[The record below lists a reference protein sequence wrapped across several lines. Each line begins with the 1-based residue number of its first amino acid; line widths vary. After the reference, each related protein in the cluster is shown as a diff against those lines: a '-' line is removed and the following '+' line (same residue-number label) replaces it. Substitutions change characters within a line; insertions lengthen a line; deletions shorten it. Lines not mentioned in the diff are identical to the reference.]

1 MVYVRTK
8 GGNHAKLAPMNNLP
22 YGTLRAFLT
31 PFLMVLFRPKVKGLR
46 NVPASGPLILAS
58 NHLSF
63 SDSIFMPLVVPRKV
77 TFLAK
82 SEYFTSPGPKGLLK
96 KLTFIALGQVPVDRS
111 GGRRSEAALITGLEV
126 LAGGNSLG
134 IYPEGTRSP
143 DGRLYKGR
151 TGIARLAI
159 ESGAVDCVF
168 VSDGISSLIEKIS
181 LCSEPYPD
189 YAIRELVPQFEDL
202 NISQEGFQNASVAL
216 DTLESKETQVLK
228 AFCQLKS
235 IADIAK
241 QTQIS
246 KVKVEEVL
254 TKIQTLLML
263 DTRSQLVL
271 RMYRFGALAL

>member
-1 MVYVRTK
+1 M
-8 GGNHAKLAPMNNLP
+8 GMNNLP

-31 PFLMVLFRPKVKGLR
+31 PFLMILFRPKVKGLR
-46 NVPASGPLILAS
+46 HVPATGPLIIAS

-111 GGRRSEAALITGLEV
+111 GGRRSEAALITGLQV
-126 LAGGNSLG
+126 LAEGKCIG

-159 ESGAVDCVF
+159 ESGAPIVPVAMF
-168 VSDGISSLIEKIS
+168 NTEKIQPTGQVVPNIKRVGMTFGEPMYFDGDS
-181 LCSEPYPD
+181 TDLQYLREVTDIIMKRIQELSGQEYVDQYAVKAKKTDSAKGEEESE
-189 YAIRELVPQFEDL
+189 
-202 NISQEGFQNASVAL
+202 
-216 DTLESKETQVLK
+216 
-228 AFCQLKS
+228 
-235 IADIAK
+235 
-241 QTQIS
+241 
-246 KVKVEEVL
+246 
-254 TKIQTLLML
+254 
-263 DTRSQLVL
+263 
-271 RMYRFGALAL
+271 

>member
-1 MVYVRTK
+1 MS
-8 GGNHAKLAPMNNLP
+8 MNNLP

-31 PFLMVLFRPKVKGLR
+31 PFLMILFRPKVKGLR
-46 NVPASGPLILAS
+46 NVPASGPLIIAS

-111 GGRRSEAALITGLEV
+111 GGRRSEAALITGLQV
-126 LAGGNSLG
+126 LAEGKCLG

-159 ESGAVDCVF
+159 ESGAPVVPVAMFDT
-168 VSDGISSLIEKIS
+168 EKIQPTGQVIPNIQRVGMTFG
-181 LCSEPYPD
+181 EPMYFD
-189 YAIRELVPQFEDL
+189 GDSTDLAYLRVVTDQIMNRIQELSGQEYVDEYAV
-202 NISQEGFQNASVAL
+202 
-216 DTLESKETQVLK
+216 
-228 AFCQLKS
+228 
-235 IADIAK
+235 
-241 QTQIS
+241 
-246 KVKVEEVL
+246 KVKKSSKSKSEEE
-254 TKIQTLLML
+254 
-263 DTRSQLVL
+263 SESE
-271 RMYRFGALAL
+271 

>member
-1 MVYVRTK
+1 MS
-8 GGNHAKLAPMNNLP
+8 MNNLP

-31 PFLMVLFRPKVKGLR
+31 PFLMILFRPKVKGLR
-46 NVPASGPLILAS
+46 NVPASGPLIIAS

-111 GGRRSEAALITGLEV
+111 GGRRSEAALITGLQV
-126 LAGGNSLG
+126 LSEGKCLG

-159 ESGAVDCVF
+159 ESGAPVVPVAMF
-168 VSDGISSLIEKIS
+168 NTEKIQPTGQVIPNIQRVGMTFGEPMYFDGDS
-181 LCSEPYPD
+181 SDLAYLRVVTDQIMNRIQELSGQEYVDEYAVKAKKKGKTNSE
-189 YAIRELVPQFEDL
+189 ED
-202 NISQEGFQNASVAL
+202 SE
-216 DTLESKETQVLK
+216 
-228 AFCQLKS
+228 
-235 IADIAK
+235 
-241 QTQIS
+241 
-246 KVKVEEVL
+246 
-254 TKIQTLLML
+254 
-263 DTRSQLVL
+263 
-271 RMYRFGALAL
+271 